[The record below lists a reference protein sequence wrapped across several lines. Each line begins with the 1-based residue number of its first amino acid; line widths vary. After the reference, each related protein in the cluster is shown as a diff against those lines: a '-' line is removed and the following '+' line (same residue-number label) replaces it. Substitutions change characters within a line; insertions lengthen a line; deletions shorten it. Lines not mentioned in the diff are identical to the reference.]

1 MSSFPVVRK
10 TAPQGDGAMSDGTA
24 KVRDCLGSKGLYA
37 AGEGLAVR
45 ESPSRGARR
54 SGLKSLH
61 KRRACEYN
69 NNVRVSTQTAVL
81 KTDGP

>member
-1 MSSFPVVRK
+1 MSE
-10 TAPQGDGAMSDGTA
+10 GTA
-24 KVRDCLGSKGLYA
+24 IVRDCLGSKEFHA
-37 AGEGLAVR
+37 AGDGLAVR
-45 ESPSRGARR
+45 ESPSGGARR